1 MVRQDL
7 VDDPLDPLD
16 VVRLRAPVVNRD
28 REHLALD
35 HVPFDDG
42 EALPTVQRLAS
53 STIVARMSTARI
65 ARL

>member
-1 MVRQDL
+1 MVRQ
-7 VDDPLDPLD
+7 
-16 VVRLRAPVVNRD
+16 
-28 REHLALD
+28 D

-42 EALPTVQRLAS
+42 EAVPTVQRLAS